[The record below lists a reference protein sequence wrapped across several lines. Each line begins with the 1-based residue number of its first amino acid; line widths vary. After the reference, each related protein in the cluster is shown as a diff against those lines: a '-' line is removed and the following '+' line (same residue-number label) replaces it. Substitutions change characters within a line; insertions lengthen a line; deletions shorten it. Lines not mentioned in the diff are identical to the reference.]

1 MPDEQALIERAQ
13 RGDMDAFHE
22 LVEHSKINV
31 YRLAYDLTGNRH
43 DAEDLSQEVYIKAFR
58 SLAQFRGSSKWSTW
72 LYRITVNTANDS
84 RRPKMRSATEYR
96 DDMGT
101 TDTGLQYEDRGSISP
116 VRAAASGVTQRHIEE
131 ALATLS
137 PQERAVFVLRHYHDL
152 PIRQVAETMAIAE
165 GTVKAYLFRA
175 VQRLRKELAVYG
187 KELGWE
193 G

>member
-13 RGDMDAFHE
+13 RGDMEAFHV

-43 DAEDLSQEVYIKAFR
+43 DAEDLSQEVWIKAFR
-58 SLAQFRGSSKWSTW
+58 FLGQFRGTARWSTW
-72 LYRITVNTANDS
+72 LYRITVNTANDY
-84 RRPKMRSATEYR
+84 RRPKMRNVTEYR
-96 DDMGT
+96 DDMDTDPAPQGT
-101 TDTGLQYEDRGSISP
+101 SANPIRETEASVTRG
-116 VRAAASGVTQRHIEE
+116 HIEE
-131 ALATLS
+131 ALGRLT
-137 PQERAVFVLRHYHDL
+137 PQERAAFVLRHYHDL
-152 PIRQVAETMAIAE
+152 PIREVAETMSIAE

-187 KELGWE
+187 RELGWE